1 MTPRSF
7 FCACAFGN
15 SRSAKFRSDGS
26 DSQRIPESRHHVTG
40 SSKAPNMNLCCR
52 RGRTW
57 SGAASG
63 LPPSAPKCST
73 PTPYTPTLYF
83 GKGLG
88 DLPYTLSW
96 ITPIAITGQIG
107 YAIPARNFTATFGR
121 GSFVV
126 LAKSCVTTDRICG
139 MVPCYRR
146 DDENV
151 ALAEATARPR
161 CVLPPVMKRRTSSH
175 VHPALSLGNVSA

>member
-1 MTPRSF
+1 MQAKRRSLNDKKNPCF
-7 FCACAFGN
+7 
-15 SRSAKFRSDGS
+15 
-26 DSQRIPESRHHVTG
+26 E
-40 SSKAPNMNLCCR
+40 R
-52 RGRTW
+52 R
-57 SGAASG
+57 AVND
-63 LPPSAPKCST
+63 T

-126 LAKSCVTTDRICG
+126 LR
-139 MVPCYRR
+139 
-146 DDENV
+146 N
-151 ALAEATARPR
+151 
-161 CVLPPVMKRRTSSH
+161 
-175 VHPALSLGNVSA
+175 PA

>member
-1 MTPRSF
+1 VL
-7 FCACAFGN
+7 
-15 SRSAKFRSDGS
+15 SAGPNVEWGS
-26 DSQRIPESRHHVTG
+26 IG
-40 SSKAPNMNLCCR
+40 SS
-52 RGRTW
+52 T
-57 SGAASG
+57 
-63 LPPSAPKCST
+63 CST

-126 LAKSCVTTDRICG
+126 LR
-139 MVPCYRR
+139 
-146 DDENV
+146 N
-151 ALAEATARPR
+151 
-161 CVLPPVMKRRTSSH
+161 
-175 VHPALSLGNVSA
+175 PA